1 MNEIPNDGERHAII
15 RERVSSDTGFNVI
28 DPRHR
33 IEQVRDVSGSV
44 FDAEVI
50 LLLGGRCVTQC
61 NENSRFAELMRCVSA
76 EGMLWRQRH
85 HTGRAQRVENVA
97 RDIEPL
103 GAMSAWL
110 LAEKRT
116 LEMESKSIR

>member
-1 MNEIPNDGERHAII
+1 
-15 RERVSSDTGFNVI
+15 
-28 DPRHR
+28 
-33 IEQVRDVSGSV
+33 
-44 FDAEVI
+44 
-50 LLLGGRCVTQC
+50 
-61 NENSRFAELMRCVSA
+61 
-76 EGMLWRQRH
+76 MLWRQRH